1 MLLQQQQQQQ
11 GGTQGLLALKLQNPF
26 SLRVGQVFTGFGVG
40 CGIGI
45 GVGSPLPLNLR
56 DVPGLSNVASA
67 GASSLGS
74 VRHHMQ
80 NLVKKLGI
88 KNVQAGVGCGV
99 GLGHGFGIGVTLKP
113 GVVQQ
118 LKHLVE
124 QGLLAINERMQSV
137 AGSSNVEGEVNDNTI
152 GKRALDEGKIL
163 PEMSFSKSSTSG
175 KLLGDVLS
183 NSPAAAT
190 KAEQGQE
197 SMHGEVDRLQTE
209 NRILLT
215 LLTHQEQIDVLKKEN
230 AALKH
235 ALAEERDCSKSSS
248 DDVEHSIEGKLHKR
262 TECFECRRRGW
273 QRRRSN

>member
-1 MLLQQQQQQQ
+1 MLLQQQQ
-11 GGTQGLLALKLQNPF
+11 GGTQGLFALQLQNPF
-26 SLRVGQVFTGFGVG
+26 SLRVGQIFTGFGVG

-45 GVGSPLPLNLR
+45 GVGRPIPNLNF
-56 DVPGLSNVASA
+56 VPGLSDVASA

-74 VRHHMQ
+74 VRHHLQ
-80 NLVKKLGI
+80 NLGNKFGI

-124 QGLLAINERMQSV
+124 QGLSAIKERMQSV
-137 AGSSNVEGEVNDNTI
+137 AGSSNVEGEGDDNTS
-152 GKRALDEGKIL
+152 GKRTLDEGKIL
-163 PEMSFSKSSTSG
+163 PGTSFSKSSTSE
-175 KLLGDVLS
+175 KLLGDFLP
-183 NSPAAAT
+183 NSLTAAT
-190 KAEQGQE
+190 KSQGQE
-197 SMHGEVDRLQTE
+197 TMHGEVDRLQTE

-215 LLTHQEQIDVLKKEN
+215 LLAHQEQIDVLKKEN
-230 AALKH
+230 AALKQ
-235 ALAEERDCSKSSS
+235 ALAEERDCLKSSS
-248 DDVEHSIEGKLHKR
+248 DDVEHSMELKLHKR